1 MHSVQEKEKG
11 KELAVALP
19 LAEQDALLS
28 QPCHP
33 QVVVFQ
39 QEDLQLEQACLE
51 NLEPDTQ
58 GLKASEVQAL
68 TSAQDALLSQS
79 CDAQEVVRRILEDL
93 QLKQSCLNHPEP
105 KTKKIIRCLARRAKC
120 SSRLD
125 VVKHL
130 REVTPAGTTG
140 TCSTDA

>member
-1 MHSVQEKEKG
+1 MV
-11 KELAVALP
+11 L
-19 LAEQDALLS
+19 
-28 QPCHP
+28 
-33 QVVVFQ
+33 Q
-39 QEDLQLEQACLE
+39 QEDLQLKQASLK

-58 GLKASEVQAL
+58 GMQASEVQAL

-93 QLKQSCLNHPEP
+93 QLKQTCLNHPEP
-105 KTKKIIRCLARRAKC
+105 KTTKMIRCLAQRAKC

-140 TCSTDA
+140 TCPTDAYIMVKVKRGQCPSWYIVL